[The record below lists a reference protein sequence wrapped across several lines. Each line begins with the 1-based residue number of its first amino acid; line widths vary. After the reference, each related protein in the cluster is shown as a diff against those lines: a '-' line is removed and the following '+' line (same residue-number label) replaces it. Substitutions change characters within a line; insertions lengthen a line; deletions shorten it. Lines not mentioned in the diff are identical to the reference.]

1 MRLPVNE
8 PEFEGINMI
17 PLINV
22 FLVLLIFFL
31 VATRLGQDE
40 REISV
45 RLAQVSKAQPLA
57 TPPHEVVVNVTDK
70 GEYVV
75 IGQTLG
81 EPALA
86 GFLHDLSIKKPGDT
100 DGANP
105 RRRTRAI
112 PLSGPRHGTLRGG
125 ETRALLHGD
134 GGSKLVS
141 AVETLVGW
149 AE

>member
-1 MRLPVNE
+1 MRLPDNE
-8 PEFEGINMI
+8 LELEGVNMI

-45 RLAQVSKAQPLA
+45 RLAQVSQAQPLA
-57 TPPHEVVVNVTDK
+57 MPPHELVVNVTDK

-75 IGQTLG
+75 VGQTLD

-86 GFLHDLSIKKPGDT
+86 GFLHDASIKNPGT
-100 DGANP
+100 QTVQI
-105 RRRTRAI
+105 RRRSRAL
-112 PLSGPRHGTLRGG
+112 PLPGPRHGTLRNGEARTLLYGG
-125 ETRALLHGD
+125 GGRAL
-134 GGSKLVS
+134 VS
-141 AVETLVGW
+141 VGW